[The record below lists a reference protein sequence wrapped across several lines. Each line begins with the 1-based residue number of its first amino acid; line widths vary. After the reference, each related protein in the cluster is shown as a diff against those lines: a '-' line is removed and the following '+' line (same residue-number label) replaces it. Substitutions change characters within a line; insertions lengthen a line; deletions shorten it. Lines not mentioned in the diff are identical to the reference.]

1 MVGTIIPMYRLDFA
15 LMRLPVKCK
24 DRSHL
29 RCTNDWENNGLFGRY
44 RTVELIA
51 LPSPRVRTMGVGTVS
66 YQIGKFT
73 VAGDPARMF
82 VDLNSTPILKVTTK
96 DGPSV
101 FTQIK
106 AAETTDLYEELV
118 QKISSAE

>member
-15 LMRLPVKCK
+15 PDAITGEVQGQEVTFDAPMTGKTTVSLA
-24 DRSHL
+24 DI
-29 RCTNDWENNGLFGRY
+29 E
-44 RTVELIA
+44 TVELIEA

-101 FTQIK
+101 FTQ
-106 AAETTDLYEELV
+106 
-118 QKISSAE
+118 